1 MLIVKDKPTGVD
13 WYIQQLQTAL
23 HKGLM
28 KAWNLDP
35 NDPTKNKLF
44 ECYGRCYRNKKDNGY
59 IAEVF
64 DGGNEYKEVYW
75 SDSLYAISFFGLQT
89 PITIQV
95 QSIAQV
101 HLIFFVNLAKLK
113 PALTTRADQEVRA
126 DVEKIIGAGLFSFK
140 PLSVDLWIEN
150 VLKEYQGSRRD
161 DRLKVVD
168 MHPIHCFRI
177 NMQLFFDP
185 NKIC

>member
-1 MLIVKDKPTGVD
+1 MLILKNNPAGID
-13 WYIQQLQTAL
+13 WYIGQLQTAL

-35 NDPTKNKLF
+35 NDISQTKLF
-44 ECYGRCYRNKKDNGY
+44 ECYGRSYRNKKDNGY

-64 DGGNEYKEVYW
+64 TGNDYKEVYW
-75 SDSLYAISFFGLQT
+75 NDSLYAISFCGIDS
-89 PITIQV
+89 PITIGV
-95 QSIAQV
+95 QSTANV
-101 HLIFFVNLAKLK
+101 HLVFFVNLAKLK
-113 PALTTRADQEVRA
+113 PLIAARADQEVRA
-126 DVEKIIGAGLFSFK
+126 DVEKIIGKGLFGFK
-140 PLSVDLWIEN
+140 PQSVDLWIEN
-150 VLKEYQGSRRD
+150 VLREYQGSRRD
-161 DRLKVVD
+161 ERLKTVD